1 MGQVVRQR
9 SIAQEISFV
18 IAIISYL
25 LAIGCIGATVYYA
38 NILGG
43 DHPVSASFGAAVVFF
58 FCVGVVLHVIGR
70 VDLPDL
76 SIRGDKTNLD

>member
-43 DHPVSASFGAAVVFF
+43 
-58 FCVGVVLHVIGR
+58 
-70 VDLPDL
+70 

>member
-1 MGQVVRQR
+1 MGQVVKQR
-9 SIAQEISFV
+9 SIAQKISFM

-25 LAIGCIGATVYYA
+25 LAVGCIGATLYYL
-38 NILGG
+38 NILGV

-70 VDLPDL
+70 ADLPDL
-76 SIRGDKTNLD
+76 SIRGDKTKLD